1 MSSKYP
7 KLTEF
12 YALVFTQT
20 ELFTTSSMLE
30 GNQTIRTVE
39 EKHETLTYQLSKPSP

>member
-12 YALVFTQT
+12 YGLVLTQA
-20 ELFTTSSMLE
+20 ELFTTPSMLE
-30 GNQTIRTVE
+30 GNQTMRAAE
-39 EKHETLTYQLSKPSP
+39 EKHETLTYQLSKRSS